1 MTAKDS
7 SAAVTALR
15 GQFNKIDVVITDYH
29 MPGLKLNGVQLKQR
43 IAEEFG
49 NLPVIGIFGQEHRAR
64 EALSCGAL
72 CFMRQPISHRDLN
85 VVCEQALRHK
95 MNGETDPNGSKQNGK
110 RPSTNDSDDG
120 KHWLRLREK
129 PKLKWTK
136 PLQSRFMR
144 ALKNLGVA
152 SKY

>member
-7 SAAVTALR
+7 SAAVTTLR

-29 MPGLKLNGVQLKQR
+29 MPDLNGVQLKQR

-49 NLPVIGIFGQEHRAR
+49 NLPMILTDLDRNIEH

-72 CFMRQPISHRDLN
+72 CIMRQPISNRDLN
-85 VVCEQALRHK
+85 VVCEQVLRLNV
-95 MNGETDPNGSKQNGK
+95 NGETDPNGSKQNGK
-110 RPSTNDSDDG
+110 RPPTNDSDD
-120 KHWLRLREK
+120 KNHWLRLREK

-136 PLQSRFMR
+136 PLQARFMR
-144 ALKNLGVA
+144 ALKTIGVA

>member
-7 SAAVTALR
+7 SAAVTTLR

-29 MPGLKLNGVQLKQR
+29 MPGLNGVQLKQR

-49 NLPVIGIFGQEHRAR
+49 NLPVIADLDRNIER

-85 VVCEQALRHK
+85 VVCEQTLRLK

-110 RPSTNDSDDG
+110 RPSTNDSDG
-120 KHWLRLREK
+120 GNHWLRLREK